1 MSIFNKNKNGAKNVN
16 WIDMGRKALGIAVF
30 VKFILEPIMEK
41 IDKQEQ
47 EKMLEEKIKKAVDER
62 LKK

>member
-62 LKK
+62 LK